1 MTERKY
7 NAVIGLLF
15 AWVLWSDSNEAWKP
29 LYAFNTQAECIVT
42 IGYLGREYTY
52 RGYKVE
58 TTGTSLSIRRTRT
71 ATLHCFSSDLDPRP
85 RR

>member
-15 AWVLWSDSNEAWKP
+15 AWVLWSESNEAWKP
-29 LYAFNTQAECIVT
+29 LHAFNTEAECNVT
-42 IGYLGREYTY
+42 IGYLGRESIY
-52 RGYKVE
+52 RGYKVIPNV
-58 TTGTSLSIRRTRT
+58 TSLSIRGRKTE
-71 ATLHCFSSDLDPRP
+71 TLHCFSSDLDPRS